1 MGLEKIFGKSGIMK
15 LKTHLVKMVLS
26 SSKDEF
32 DITLNAAQELLQYQ
46 NVRDGHLE
54 SNLALFADRRG
65 TFASYCLADIP
76 GNRGLHGNACSEQ
89 NHSSVL
95 CYLNVILKIRPKLYF
110 HEGHHLSIQ
119 RNSDTPPKKLGYF

>member
-1 MGLEKIFGKSGIMK
+1 MK

-26 SSKDEF
+26 FSKDEF
-32 DITLNAAQELLQYQ
+32 DITLKAAQDVQ
-46 NVRDGHLE
+46 DGHLE
-54 SNLALFADRRG
+54 SNLALFADCRG

-95 CYLNVILKIRPKLYF
+95 CYLNDGNKQGNNYCEHPILLIKDLLQRQQI
-110 HEGHHLSIQ
+110 HLKRVNKMLFGMTQKRRVEI
-119 RNSDTPPKKLGYF
+119 D